1 MNDNTLWLGTL
12 AAPIEIYWLK
22 GEQDQSTYAFIND
35 TDSLVWVENG
45 L

>member
-1 MNDNTLWLGTL
+1 MNNILCLGTL

-35 TDSLVWVENG
+35 TDSLVCVENG